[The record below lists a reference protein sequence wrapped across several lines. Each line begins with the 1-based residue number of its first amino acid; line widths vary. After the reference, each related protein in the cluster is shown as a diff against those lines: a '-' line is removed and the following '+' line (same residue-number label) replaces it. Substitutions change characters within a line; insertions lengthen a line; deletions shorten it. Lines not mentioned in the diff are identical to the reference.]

1 MTKSTHL
8 ARRRCLALVLAA
20 AMLAGCGSENV
31 EPDDSASETTIEPDD
46 SASETTIPEG
56 QTIRGSL
63 TLVGGS
69 TGGVTDCAG
78 DGGFNDIGPGT
89 AVTVRDGAG
98 EVVGTSDLQLSDSE
112 ADLIERLTADSVA
125 AGTAADEAEVR
136 ELVDT
141 GSSGFLCPL
150 HFDVDVRD
158 VEFYQLTIG
167 RRDLTIARAD
177 LEDQDWR
184 MTSTLNGL

>member
-8 ARRRCLALVLAA
+8 PRRRCLALVLAA
-20 AMLAGCGSENV
+20 AMFAGCGSESV
-31 EPDDSASETTIEPDD
+31 EPDDD

-56 QTIRGSL
+56 RTIRGSL
-63 TLVGGS
+63 TLLGGS

-89 AVTVRDGAG
+89 TVTVRDGAG
-98 EVVGTSDLQLSDSE
+98 EVVGTSELQLSDSE

-125 AGTAADEAEVR
+125 AGTADEAEVR

-167 RRDLTIARAD
+167 RRDVTISRAD

-184 MTSTLNGL
+184 MTSTLNGF